1 MGYQDKLETIQ
12 KLAKIGLWE
21 LDLINNKLSWSN
33 EIYNIF
39 ELDKDE
45 FEPSYEKFLEVIFED
60 DRELVNSSYLKSLE
74 DKKDY
79 SIIHRLKM
87 QDGRIKY
94 VEEQCETIF
103 DKDGKPLVSHGTVQD
118 ITEITIA
125 NKKLFEEAKELEA
138 IFNNT
143 IDGLAIM
150 DKETNFIKVN
160 KTYCELTGYSEE
172 ELLQTSCLALTA
184 PEDLEKTLIA
194 NQAFLEGNDEK
205 ATLEKTCLG
214 KDRRIEARLYA
225 SWLPNKEHMLI
236 NMKDL
241 SKDNLLQEQAKLF
254 SMKEMI
260 ENIAHQWRQPLS
272 TISSIASGI
281 NLLDRYNKL
290 ESHNFQKDM
299 NLILDQVNILSN
311 TIDDLSNFIV
321 TNGSLE
327 RASLVK
333 IVEQSLNIFKP
344 SIKMNSLD
352 IITNF
357 NEDIYIDAYVN
368 ELIQAFLNILNNSKD
383 ALLKQNNKRVIFV
396 STKKTENGLELE
408 FKDCGGGVAK
418 ENLNRLFEPYFTTKH
433 QSFGTGI
440 GLSMTYK
447 FLVERHSCDVKVEN
461 CSFVYEKQECK
472 GLAFKILFKA

>member
-21 LDLINNKLSWSN
+21 LDLVTNKLSWSN

-45 FEPSYEKFLEVIFED
+45 FEPSYEKFIEVIFEE
-60 DRELVNSSYLKSLE
+60 DRELVNSAYMKSLE
-74 DKKDY
+74 NREDY
-79 SIIHRLKM
+79 SIVHRLKM

-103 DKDGKPLVSHGTVQD
+103 DKDGKALISKGTVQD
-118 ITEITIA
+118 VTEITLA

-172 ELLQTSCLALTA
+172 ELLQTSCFALTA
-184 PEDLEKTLIA
+184 PEDLEKTFLA
-194 NQAFLEGNDEK
+194 NQEFLEGNQES
-205 ATLEKTCLG
+205 AVLEKTCIG
-214 KDRRIEARLYA
+214 KDRRIEARLYS

-241 SKDNLLQEQAKLF
+241 SKDNLLQEQSKLF

-299 NLILDQVNILSN
+299 NIILDQVNILSN

-321 TNGSLE
+321 TESSLE

-333 IVEQSLNIFKP
+333 VLEQSLNIFKP
-344 SIKMNSLD
+344 SINMNSLE
-352 IITNF
+352 IITKF
-357 NEDIYIDAYVN
+357 DEDIYIDAYVN

-383 ALLKQNNKRVIFV
+383 ALLKQKDRRAILIE
-396 STKKTENGLELE
+396 TKKVADGLELE
-408 FKDCGGGVAK
+408 FKDCGGGMSK
-418 ENLNRLFEPYFTTKH
+418 ENLSRIFEPYFTTKH

-440 GLSMTYK
+440 GLSMTHK
-447 FLVERHSCDVKVEN
+447 FLVERHNCEVKVEN
-461 CSFVYEKQECK
+461 CNFKYKNKECR
-472 GLAFKILFKA
+472 GLAFKVYFKA